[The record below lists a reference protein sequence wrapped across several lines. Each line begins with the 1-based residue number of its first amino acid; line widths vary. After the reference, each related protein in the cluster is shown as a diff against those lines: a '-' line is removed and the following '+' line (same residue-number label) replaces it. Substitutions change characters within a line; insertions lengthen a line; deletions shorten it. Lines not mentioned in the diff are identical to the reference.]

1 MGEDMGARVGLW
13 TNPLDSPILCGSTQ
27 ENALA
32 TTRPP
37 SLLRPRLLGLRN
49 TWLRSAPRQRWGYG
63 FFAALTAAFWVA
75 MLGLS
80 IYLLEQIHGVE
91 VFGPVLARKLLAMLL
106 LSLLVMLVFSSLI
119 SGISAFFLSDDLDL
133 LLQLPVSRV
142 RFHYSRLVESALSS
156 SWMVLIFGLPIL
168 LAYGV
173 VFGGSP
179 LYYPAVLLVLVAL
192 TVIPS
197 SAGAIL
203 AAVLVNVFPARRVRE
218 LLMIAGL
225 VAATA
230 LFFLVR
236 SARPELLVDAERFST
251 IADFFSAIR
260 SPESLLLPSTWA
272 SQLLLW
278 GLGQPAEDP
287 AVAFG
292 LLVAGTVTAA
302 ALSRWIIQPLY
313 SSGRTRAQEAG
324 TPRLARNRVVERVL
338 VVLARRFPP
347 VLRAVLVKDVR
358 TFFRDAG
365 QWTQLLM
372 IGALVFIYLYNV
384 HVLPL
389 DQNPFPT
396 FRLENLVGFLN
407 VGVTG
412 FVLAA
417 LSVRLNYPAVST
429 EGRAFWILHASP
441 IGPERFLRAKFVW
454 GLIPMLTMGE
464 LLVVTS
470 NMLLGVGPL
479 FMALSVFTVALLA
492 VGVTG
497 LGVGLGAIY
506 PNFKADTAARI
517 ASGPGAIL
525 YMVVTSIFIAA
536 VITIEGIP
544 ASWLLAAQFMGSP
557 ITAPMVLATAAG
569 MGGAV
574 ALNVFA
580 VRWAMG
586 RGARILWQEGG

>member
-1 MGEDMGARVGLW
+1 M
-13 TNPLDSPILCGSTQ
+13 
-27 ENALA
+27 ENALEL
-32 TTRPP
+32 TRTP
-37 SLLRPRLLGLRN
+37 SLLRPRVLGLRN
-49 TWLRSAPRQRWGYG
+49 TWLRSSPRQRWAYG
-63 FFAALTAAFWVA
+63 FFAVLTAAFWVA
-75 MLGLS
+75 MFGLS
-80 IYLLEQIHGVE
+80 IYLLEQIYSVD
-91 VFGPVLARKLLAMLL
+91 VFGPVLARKLMGMLL

-119 SGISAFFLSDDLDL
+119 SGISSFFLSDDLEL
-133 LLQLPVSRV
+133 LLQLPVSRA
-142 RFHYSRLVESALSS
+142 RFHYARLAETALSS

-173 VFGGSP
+173 VVGGSP
-179 LYYPAVLLVLVAL
+179 LYYPSVLVVLLAL
-192 TVIPS
+192 TIIPS
-197 SAGAIL
+197 AFGSIL
-203 AAVLVNVFPARRVRE
+203 AAILVNVFPARRVRE
-218 LLMIAGL
+218 LLMVAGL

-236 SARPELLVDAERFST
+236 SARPELLVDAERFAT
-251 IADFFSAIR
+251 IADFFAAIR
-260 SPESLLLPSTWA
+260 SPESVLLPSSWA
-272 SQLLLW
+272 TRLLLW
-278 GLGQPAEDP
+278 GLGEPAARP
-287 AVAFG
+287 GLAAG
-292 LLVAGTVTAA
+292 LLVCGTLSAA
-302 ALSRWIIQPLY
+302 ALSRWVIAPIY
-313 SSGRTRAQEAG
+313 ASGRTRAQEAS
-324 TPRLARNRVVERVL
+324 TPRLARNRLAERLL
-338 VVLARRFPP
+338 VTVARPFPP
-347 VLRAVLVKDVR
+347 VLRAMLIKDVR

-365 QWTQLLM
+365 QWTQLMM

-396 FRLENLVGFLN
+396 FRLENLIGFLN

-417 LSVRLNYPAVST
+417 LSVRLNYPAVSA

-464 LLVVTS
+464 LLVITS
-470 NMLLGVGPL
+470 NLLLGVGTL
-479 FMALSVFTVALLA
+479 FMALSIFTVALLA

-497 LGVGLGAIY
+497 LGVGIGAIY

-525 YMVVTSIFIAA
+525 YMVITSLFIAA
-536 VITIEGIP
+536 VITVEGVP
-544 ASWLLAAQFMGSP
+544 ASWLLAAQFLGKP
-557 ITAPMVLATAAG
+557 ITASMVLATTAG
-569 MGGAV
+569 ITAAV

-580 VRWAMG
+580 VRWAMR

>member
-1 MGEDMGARVGLW
+1 
-13 TNPLDSPILCGSTQ
+13 
-27 ENALA
+27 
-32 TTRPP
+32 
-37 SLLRPRLLGLRN
+37 
-49 TWLRSAPRQRWGYG
+49 
-63 FFAALTAAFWVA
+63 

-80 IYLLEQIHGVE
+80 IYLLQQIYSVD
-91 VFGPVLARKLLAMLL
+91 VFGPVLARKLMGMLL

-133 LLQLPVSRV
+133 LLQLPISRL
-142 RFHYSRLVESALSS
+142 RFHYARLAESALSS

-168 LAYGV
+168 LAYGIV
-173 VFGGSP
+173 VGGSP
-179 LYYPAVLLVLVAL
+179 LYYPAVIVVLVAL

-197 SAGAIL
+197 SAGAVL
-203 AAVLVNVFPARRVRE
+203 AAILVNVFPARRVRE
-218 LLMIAGL
+218 LLVIAGL
-225 VAATA
+225 TAATA

-251 IADFFSAIR
+251 IADFFAAIR
-260 SPESLLLPSTWA
+260 SPESILLPSTWGTH
-272 SQLLLW
+272 LLLW
-278 GLGQPAEDP
+278 GLGEPTSEP
-287 AVAFG
+287 LVALG
-292 LLVAGTVTAA
+292 LLVSGTVAVTAA
-302 ALSRWIIQPLY
+302 SRWAIGPMY
-313 SSGRTRAQEAG
+313 SSGRTRALEAG
-324 TPRLARNRVVERVL
+324 TPRLARNRLVERLL
-338 VVLARRFPP
+338 VASAGRFPP
-347 VLRAVLVKDVR
+347 VLRAMLIKDVR

-441 IGPERFLRAKFVW
+441 IGPQRFLRAKFVW
-454 GLIPMLTMGE
+454 GLIPMLVMGE
-464 LLVVTS
+464 LLVITS
-470 NMLLGVGPL
+470 NLLLGVSSL

-525 YMVVTSIFIAA
+525 YMVVTSLFIAA
-536 VITIEGIP
+536 VIALEGIP

-557 ITAPMVLATAAG
+557 VTGPMILATAAG
-569 MGGAV
+569 IGAAV

-580 VRWAMG
+580 VRWAM
-586 RGARILWQEGG
+586 RKGALVLWREGG